1 MVSDIENL
9 DKKRMRYLAL
19 YLVGF
24 VFFLILSITRFFFRL
39 RGLNSQPVGT
49 AVLIGL
55 LLSLL
60 LLVISTIGTLSLGR
74 KIKSDPLLKEA
85 LYNELVQSLE
95 VQSWRAAFLGAA
107 ATTVFFA
114 VAWFFYPVCDLVMV
128 ALTSIIAGLGAYQA
142 TFYFKYRSA

>member
-1 MVSDIENL
+1 MDSDIERL
-9 DKKRMRYLAL
+9 DKKRMSFLAL

-24 VFFLILSITRFFFRL
+24 VIFIILSVTRYFFRL
-39 RGLNSQPVGT
+39 RGLNTQPIGI

-60 LLVISTIGTLSLGR
+60 VLGISTIGSLLLGR
-74 KIKSDPLLKEA
+74 KIKRDPLLKEA
-85 LYNELVQSLE
+85 LYNEMVRSLE
-95 VQSWRAAFLGAA
+95 VQSWRAAYFGAA

-114 VAWFFYPVCDLVMV
+114 VTWSFYPVCDPMMV
-128 ALTSIIAGLGAYQA
+128 ALTSIIAGLAAYQA

>member
-1 MVSDIENL
+1 MVSDIDML
-9 DKKRMRYLAL
+9 DKKRMGYLAL

-24 VFFLILSITRFFFRL
+24 VFFLILSVTRYFFRL
-39 RGLNSQPVGT
+39 RGLNSQPIGI

-60 LLVISTIGTLSLGR
+60 LLVISTIGSLSLGR
-74 KIKSDPLLKEA
+74 KIKRDPLLKEA
-85 LYNELVQSLE
+85 LYNELVRSLE
-95 VQSWRAAFLGAA
+95 VQSWRAAYFGAA

-114 VAWFFYPVCDLVMV
+114 VAWFFYPLCDPVMV

>member
-1 MVSDIENL
+1 MDSDIERL
-9 DKKRMRYLAL
+9 DKKRMSFLAL

-24 VFFLILSITRFFFRL
+24 VIFIILSVTRYFFRL
-39 RGLNSQPVGT
+39 RGLNTQPIGI

-60 LLVISTIGTLSLGR
+60 VLGISTIGSLSLGR
-74 KIKSDPLLKEA
+74 KIKKDPQLTEA
-85 LYNELVQSLE
+85 LYNELVRSLE
-95 VQSWRAAFLGAA
+95 VQSWRAAYFVAA

-114 VAWFFYPVCDLVMV
+114 VTWFFYPICDPVMV
-128 ALTSIIAGLGAYQA
+128 SLTSIIAGLGAYQA